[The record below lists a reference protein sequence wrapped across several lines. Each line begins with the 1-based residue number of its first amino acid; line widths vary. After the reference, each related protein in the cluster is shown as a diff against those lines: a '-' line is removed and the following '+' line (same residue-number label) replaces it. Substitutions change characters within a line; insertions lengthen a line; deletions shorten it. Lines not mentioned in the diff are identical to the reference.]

1 MDITFRD
8 KGQVIF
14 PVKHGKR
21 QKPTQKIIGQDDD
34 EDMDEV
40 CRTAQDAATVQTMA
54 EGFVKGDQTCYVAP
68 WQRKFDHEVQGR
80 ANRQVPW
87 QMRR

>member
-1 MDITFRD
+1 MIL
-8 KGQVIF
+8 
-14 PVKHGKR
+14 PVKHGKP

-34 EDMDEV
+34 EDMHEV
-40 CRTAQDAATVQTMA
+40 FLIAQDGAMAHTMA
-54 EGFVKGDQTCYVAP
+54 EGLVKGDQTFDVAP
-68 WQRKFDHEVQGR
+68 WQRKLDHEVQGR